1 MFWPANSPDLN
12 PIEAVWDLMKDYIQ
26 AHYPQVHSSYIQLQ
40 RVIQEAWDSI
50 TIEQIREI
58 IRTMEIRCIDVI
70 LADGGHTKW

>member
-26 AHYPQVHSSYIQLQ
+26 AHYPQVHSSYIQLR